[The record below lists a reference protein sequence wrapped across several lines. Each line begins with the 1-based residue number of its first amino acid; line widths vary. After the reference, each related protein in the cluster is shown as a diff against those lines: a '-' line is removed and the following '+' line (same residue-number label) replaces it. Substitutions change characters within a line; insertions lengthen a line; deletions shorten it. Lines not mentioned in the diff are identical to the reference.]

1 MFLETGLVAT
11 TMLGRVSVDLDED
24 LAPTVVWGRKLLEAK
39 VLLEVLETGSSCVDE
54 WSDASVGSEDAAC

>member
-1 MFLETGLVAT
+1 
-11 TMLGRVSVDLDED
+11 MLGPVLVDLDED